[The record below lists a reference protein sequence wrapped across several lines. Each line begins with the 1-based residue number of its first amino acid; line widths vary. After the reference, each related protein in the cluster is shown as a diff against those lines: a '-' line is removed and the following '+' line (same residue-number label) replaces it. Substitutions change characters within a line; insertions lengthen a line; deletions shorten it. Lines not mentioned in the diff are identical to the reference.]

1 MEPFLNGT
9 IPPSRGHRLFSPS
22 EGERERYRRYC
33 GLDAGGERCPHSRGR
48 GSFALGGRRPAKGG
62 TRHLRFLIPPLATP
76 PDLPLAATPCGRAS
90 KMRGER
96 RFYVC
101 ALFLFAPLTFSF
113 VICRAY
119 QCAAGLYRSE
129 SLRRVP
135 DNRLSPFAPLP
146 RTDMRGN
153 RGRSQPQTALNRPGQ
168 LSGLNC
174 GPRFLA
180 AKLR

>member
-119 QCAAGLYRSE
+119 QCAAGLVMGVSVVTGRLPYGGMTSCRRCKPVQTVRS
-129 SLRRVP
+129 SGVGHPALRVQKIYVSVTVYP
-135 DNRLSPFAPLP
+135 A
-146 RTDMRGN
+146 G
-153 RGRSQPQTALNRPGQ
+153 
-168 LSGLNC
+168 
-174 GPRFLA
+174 
-180 AKLR
+180 